1 MDDLYSGSTVPTDIN
16 YTYDILNA
24 NLLAFEM
31 RYPFLEIGNIGKSVL
46 GRPIPYARIG
56 NGGKEVFYCAS
67 FHANEWITTPVL
79 MKFIEN
85 FSDAYVNNKN
95 IYQYSARELYD
106 QVSIYLVPMV
116 NPDGVDLV
124 TGALRPGNGVYEFAK
139 QIAAGF
145 PQIPFPDGWKA
156 NIEGIDLNLQ
166 YPAGWDRAREN
177 KAILG
182 ITGPAPRD
190 FVGWTPLT
198 ANEAKAV
205 YDFTLE
211 HDFKLMLTYH
221 TQGEVIYWKHLDY
234 LPGKSYEIGRRL
246 SETSGYALEET
257 PYASSFAGYKD
268 WFIQEYNRPGYTIE
282 AGLGENPLPIEQ
294 FDTIYRDN
302 IGILVLGAVLI

>member
-1 MDDLYSGSTVPTDIN
+1 MYSGSIVPTDAN
-16 YTYDILNA
+16 YSYGILNT
-24 NLLAFEM
+24 NLVSLEM
-31 RYPFLEIGNIGKSVL
+31 RYPFLETGKIGGSVL
-46 GRPIPYARIG
+46 GRPIPYVRIG
-56 NGGKEVFYCAS
+56 TGEKEVLYCAS
-67 FHANEWITTPVL
+67 FHANEWITTLVL
-79 MKFIEN
+79 MKFIED

-95 IYQYSARELYD
+95 IYKYSARELYE

-124 TGALRPGNGVYEFAK
+124 TGALHPGNIAYESAK

-145 PQIPFPDGWKA
+145 PEIPFPDGWKA
-156 NIEGIDLNLQ
+156 NIDGIDLNLQ
-166 YPAGWDRAREN
+166 YPAGWDRAKEN
-177 KAILG
+177 KAKLG

-190 FVGWTPLT
+190 FVGWAPLT

-221 TQGEVIYWKHLDY
+221 TQGEVIYWKYLNY
-234 LPGKSYEIGRRL
+234 LPEKSYEIGRMF

-268 WFIQEYNRPGYTIE
+268 WFIQEYSRPGYTIE

-294 FDTIYRDN
+294 FDTIYHDN